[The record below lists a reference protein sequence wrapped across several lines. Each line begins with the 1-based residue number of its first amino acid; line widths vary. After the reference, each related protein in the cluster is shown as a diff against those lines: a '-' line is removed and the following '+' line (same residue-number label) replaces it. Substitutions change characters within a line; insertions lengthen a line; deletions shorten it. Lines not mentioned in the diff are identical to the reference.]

1 MAVYYVEPKGSD
13 SIELLNGMTEYGVID
28 KAKMF
33 DSTVCSL
40 SNAMSVLIQNGYQ
53 VFEEE

>member
-28 KAKMF
+28 MAKMF
-33 DSTVCSL
+33 DSTVGSL
-40 SNAMSVLIQNGYQ
+40 SNAMSVLVQNGYQ
-53 VFEEE
+53 VFEEV